1 MTIEKLT
8 EFAKLTDENSSNTE
22 GLDLEKG
29 FPSRLQPARQWFNWL
44 LNYITKKINEI
55 IDGKLDKDATSASA
69 TKLATARK
77 IGGIS
82 FDGTAD
88 IDLAGVNKK
97 GDQDTS
103 GNADTATKLKNA
115 RDIKITGVVQ
125 GNATF
130 DGSGNIEI
138 NTIGGGT
145 LGEKA
150 IAIIRLNG
158 SNFDLVKSRGFAS
171 VANMG
176 GGQIEFTLSEDAP
189 DTDYG
194 VVCTG
199 SANDTAAVS
208 LQEREDFVRTTSKF
222 RLMGAFGGDNTQG
235 AYLPKICTV
244 VVYY

>member
-8 EFAKLTDENSSNTE
+8 EFAKLADEKSSNTE
-22 GLDLEKG
+22 GLEIEKG

-44 LNYITKKINEI
+44 LNSLTKKINEI

-88 IDLAGVNKK
+88 IDLPGVNKT
-97 GDQDTS
+97 GDQNTT
-103 GNADTATKLKNA
+103 GNAGSADKFKTS
-115 RDIKITGVVQ
+115 RKITFTGVVKGS
-125 GNATF
+125 GNF
-130 DGSGNIEI
+130 DGSTDI
-138 NTIGGGT
+138 TIDTTDGGT
-145 LGEKA
+145 VGQKA
-150 IAIIRLNG
+150 IAVIRLSG
-158 SNFDLVKSRGFAS
+158 SNYSIVKSRGFAS
-171 VANMG
+171 VSYMG
-176 GGQIEFTLSEDAP
+176 GGQIEFTLTSEAP

-194 VVCTG
+194 IVCTG
-199 SANDTAAVS
+199 TTNDTAAVS
-208 LQEREDFVRTTSKF
+208 LQEREDFVRTKSKF

-235 AYLPKICTV
+235 AYPPKICTV

>member
-1 MTIEKLT
+1 MTIEKLS
-8 EFAKLTDENSSNTE
+8 EFAKLADENSSNTE
-22 GLDLEKG
+22 GLELEKG

-44 LNYITKKINEI
+44 LNSLTKKINEI
-55 IDGKLDKDATSASA
+55 IDGKLDKEATSASA

-77 IGGIS
+77 IGGVS
-82 FDGTAD
+82 FNGTAD

-125 GNATF
+125 GNASF
-130 DGSGNIEI
+130 DGTGNIEI
-138 NTIGGGT
+138 ITEGGGT

-158 SNFDLVKSRGFAS
+158 ASFDLVKSRGFAS
-171 VANMG
+171 VTNKG
-176 GGQIEFTLSEDAP
+176 GGQIEFTLSAEAP
-189 DTDYG
+189 DLDYG
-194 VVCTG
+194 IVCTG
-199 SANDTAAVS
+199 TSNNTDAVS
-208 LQEREDFVRTTSKF
+208 LQVRDDFPRTSTKF
-222 RLMGAFGGDNTQG
+222 RLMGAYGGDNTQG
-235 AYLPKICTV
+235 PYLPQICTV

>member
-1 MTIEKLT
+1 MTIEKLS
-8 EFAKLTDENSSNTE
+8 EFAKLADENSSNTQ
-22 GLDLEKG
+22 GLELEKG
-29 FPSRLQPARQWFNWL
+29 FPSLLQPARQWFNWL
-44 LNYITKKINEI
+44 LNSLTKKINEI

-97 GDQDTS
+97 GNQDTS

-125 GNATF
+125 GSASF
-130 DGSGNIEI
+130 DGTGNIEI
-138 NTIGGGT
+138 NTVGGGT

-150 IAIIRLNG
+150 IAVIRLTG
-158 SNFDLVKSRGFAS
+158 STYELVKSRGFAS
-171 VANMG
+171 VSNIG
-176 GGQIEFTLSEDAP
+176 GGQIEFTLSAEAP

-199 SANDTAAVS
+199 SSNETVGVS
-208 LQEREDFVRTTSKF
+208 LNQRADFTRTTTKF
-222 RLMGAFGGDNTQG
+222 RLMGAYGGDNTQG
-235 AYLPKICTV
+235 PYTPSICTV

>member
-8 EFAKLTDENSSNTE
+8 EFAKLADETNSHKE
-22 GLDLEKG
+22 GLELEKG

-55 IDGKLDKDATSASA
+55 IDGKLDKEATSVSA

-77 IGGIS
+77 IGGVS

-125 GNATF
+125 GNASF
-130 DGSGNIEI
+130 DGTGNIEI
-138 NTIGGGT
+138 NTVGGAT

-150 IAIIRLNG
+150 IAVIRLTG
-158 SNFDLVKSRGFAS
+158 STYEIVKSRGFAS
-171 VANMG
+171 VSNLG
-176 GGQIEFTLSEDAP
+176 SGQIEFTLSDEAP
-189 DTDYG
+189 DDDYG

-199 SANDTAAVS
+199 SASGTAAVS
-208 LQEREDFVRTTSKF
+208 LNESDDFARTSTKF
-222 RLMGAFGGDNTQG
+222 RLVGAFGGDNTQG
-235 AYLPKICTV
+235 PHTPKICTV

>member
-8 EFAKLTDENSSNTE
+8 EFAKLTDGNSSNTE
-22 GLDLEKG
+22 GLELEKG

-44 LNYITKKINEI
+44 LNSLTKKINEI
-55 IDGKLDKDATSASA
+55 IDGKLDVEATSASA

-115 RDIKITGVVQ
+115 RDIKITGVVK
-125 GNATF
+125 GTGTF
-130 DGSGNIEI
+130 DGAQDITI
-138 NTIGGGT
+138 NTTDGGT

-150 IAIIRLNG
+150 IAVIRLTG
-158 SNFDLVKSRGFAS
+158 STYELVKSRGFAS
-171 VANMG
+171 VSNIG
-176 GGQIEFTLSEDAP
+176 TGVIEFTLSAEAP
-189 DTDYG
+189 DNNYG

-199 SANDTAAVS
+199 SASGTAAVS
-208 LQEREDFVRTTSKF
+208 LNESDDFARTTTKF
-222 RLMGAFGGDNTQG
+222 RLVGAFGGDNTQG
-235 AYLPKICTV
+235 PNSPKISTV

>member
-22 GLDLEKG
+22 GLELEKG

-44 LNYITKKINEI
+44 LNYLTKKINEI

-125 GNATF
+125 GNASF

-138 NTIGGGT
+138 NTIGGAT

-150 IAIIRLNG
+150 IAVIRLTG
-158 SNFDLVKSRGFAS
+158 STYELVKSRGFAS
-171 VANMG
+171 VSNIG
-176 GGQIEFTLSEDAP
+176 TGVIEFTLSAEAP
-189 DTDYG
+189 DNNYG

-199 SANDTAAVS
+199 SASGTAAVS
-208 LQEREDFVRTTSKF
+208 LNESDDFARTTTKF
-222 RLMGAFGGDNTQG
+222 RLVGAFGGDNTQG
-235 AYLPKICTV
+235 PNSPKISTV

>member
-1 MTIEKLT
+1 MTIEKLS
-8 EFAKLTDENSSNTE
+8 EFAKLADENSSNTE
-22 GLDLEKG
+22 GLELEKG

-44 LNYITKKINEI
+44 LNSLTKKINEI
-55 IDGKLDKDATSASA
+55 IDGKLDKEATSASA

-125 GNATF
+125 GSASF
-130 DGSGNIEI
+130 DGTGDIEI
-138 NTIGGGT
+138 NTIGGAT

-158 SNFDLVKSRGFAS
+158 STFNLVKSRGFAS

-176 GGQIEFTLSEDAP
+176 GGQIEFTLSSEAP

-199 SANDTAAVS
+199 TANDTAAVS
-208 LQEREDFVRTTSKF
+208 LQVREDYIRTKSKF
-222 RLMGAFGGDNTQG
+222 RLMGGYGGDNTQG
-235 AYLPKICTV
+235 PYNPKICTV

>member
-1 MTIEKLT
+1 MTIEKLS
-8 EFAKLTDENSSNTE
+8 EFAKLADENSSNTQ
-22 GLDLEKG
+22 GLEQEKG
-29 FPSRLQPARQWFNWL
+29 FPSHLQPARQWFNWL
-44 LNYITKKINEI
+44 LNSITKKINEI
-55 IDGKLDKDATSASA
+55 IDGKLDKEATSASA

-82 FDGTAD
+82 FDGTTD

-115 RDIKITGVVQ
+115 RDIKISGVVQ

-138 NTIGGGT
+138 NTVGGGT

-158 SNFDLVKSRGFAS
+158 AVYEVVKSRGFAS
-171 VANMG
+171 VSNIG
-176 GGQIEFTLSEDAP
+176 NGQIEFILSEDAP
-189 DTDYG
+189 DENYG

-199 SANDTAAVS
+199 TANDTAA
-208 LQEREDFVRTTSKF
+208 
-222 RLMGAFGGDNTQG
+222 
-235 AYLPKICTV
+235 
-244 VVYY
+244 